1 MTSVVRFVGALS
13 AFGAISLCSAQSF
26 AGDKDWNVGVGLMG
40 IVGGNFQSKPE
51 RATFDPDI
59 NPGFGGVT
67 GGSGFVLDS
76 RFFNLIGLEVD
87 IIHSS
92 DKGTG
97 DVTFNGATSHVTIGQ
112 GAWHF
117 PILAKVTFP
126 SPLLTPMVF
135 IGPEVI
141 APSKENVSVDPTFA
155 MAGFGQTVSTY
166 VMLTFG
172 GGIEIKLPIPVI
184 DLRIPITIRGSWN
197 PSVSSKFADRTPTQ
211 FVPTTYKSDWQ
222 YAVNGTLG
230 AAIYF

>member
-13 AFGAISLCSAQSF
+13 AFAAISLCSGQSF
-26 AGDKDWNVGVGLMG
+26 ADKDWNVGAGLMG
-40 IVGGNFQSKPE
+40 IVGGNFQSKPT
-51 RATFDPDI
+51 RSSFDPDV

-67 GGSGFVLDS
+67 GGFGFVLDS

-92 DKGTG
+92 DHGTG
-97 DVTFNGATSHVTIGQ
+97 DVTINGFTSHITIGQ
-112 GAWHF
+112 SAWHF
-117 PILAKVTFP
+117 PILAKLTFP
-126 SPLLTPMVF
+126 SPLIAPTVF
-135 IGPEVI
+135 IGPEIV
-141 APSKENVSVDPTFA
+141 APSKDSVSVDPSLGA
-155 MAGFGQTVSTY
+155 PLVAQTVDTY

-197 PSVSSKFADRTPTQ
+197 PSVSSKFSDRTQ
-211 FVPTTYKSDWQ
+211 VGVPTTYKSDWQ